1 MALTSRLGQTVAM
14 VDMSDEKTPRV
25 VWKEKLTGHPD
36 RSFFWRG
43 KLVIPCG
50 YQGLLIEKEDQRTH
64 LSRKAR

>member
-1 MALTSRLGQTVAM
+1 M

-50 YQGLLIEKEDQRTH
+50 YQGLLFEK
-64 LSRKAR
+64 